1 MLGKDIGRCVETKSI
16 KNLMLPVKPKKS
28 LGQHFLNDQNIA
40 RKIAGSLQCVNEKS
54 LVIEI
59 GPGSGFMTQFLIEN
73 PYRLLAIETDGES
86 VEYLRQRFPQLNENI
101 IYRDVLKV
109 KFSEYSEKPISVIG
123 NMPYNI
129 SGPLLFMAL
138 EQREM
143 LNEWVGMLQ
152 KEVADRI
159 VAKPSTKAYGI
170 LSVLLQAYFDT
181 ELLFNVP
188 PSVFIPPPKVNSAVI
203 RLVPKN
209 SDISQCDYTNFKM
222 LVKTAFNQR
231 RKTMRNSLKTFFSQ
245 DVLSK
250 PVFNKRPEE
259 LSWREFE
266 ELLTL

>member
-1 MLGKDIGRCVETKSI
+1 
-16 KNLMLPVKPKKS
+16 MLPVRPKKS

-40 RKIAGSLQCVNEKS
+40 RKIAASLQCADPDSV
-54 LVIEI
+54 VIEI
-59 GPGSGFMTQFLIEN
+59 GPGSGFMTQFLIDN
-73 PYRLLAIETDGES
+73 PYRLFVIETDGES
-86 VEYLRQRFPQLNENI
+86 VEYLNQRFPQLHENI
-101 IYRDVLKV
+101 IYRDVLSV
-109 KFSEYSEKPISVIG
+109 SLSEYSDKPVSVIG

-138 EQREM
+138 EQRGM
-143 LNEWVGMLQ
+143 INEWIGMLQ

-203 RLVPKN
+203 RMTPKSSDVPACEYGKL
-209 SDISQCDYTNFKM
+209 KM
-222 LVKTAFNQR
+222 LVKTSFNQR
-231 RKTMRNSLKTFFSQ
+231 RKTMRNSLKNVFSQ
-245 DVLSK
+245 EILSQ
-250 PVFNKRPEE
+250 PVFSKRPEE

-266 ELLTL
+266 ALTLL

>member
-1 MLGKDIGRCVETKSI
+1 
-16 KNLMLPVKPKKS
+16 MLPVKPKKS

-40 RKIAGSLQCVNEKS
+40 RKIAGSLQCANEET

-59 GPGSGFMTQFLIEN
+59 GPGSGFMTQFLVDQ
-73 PYRLLAIETDGES
+73 PFRLLVVETDRES
-86 VEYLRQRFPQLNENI
+86 VDYLHQRFPRLNENI
-101 IYRDVLKV
+101 IHRDVLKV
-109 KFSEYSEKPISVIG
+109 QFSEYSEKPISVIG

-138 EQREM
+138 DQRTM
-143 LNEWVGMLQ
+143 LNEWIGMLQ

-203 RLVPKN
+203 RLTPKK
-209 SDISQCDYTNFKM
+209 SDIPQCDYAQMKM

-231 RKTMRNSLKTFFSQ
+231 RKTMRNSLKSFFPPET
-245 DVLSK
+245 LAN

-259 LSWREFE
+259 LTWREFE
-266 ELLTL
+266 ELFLL